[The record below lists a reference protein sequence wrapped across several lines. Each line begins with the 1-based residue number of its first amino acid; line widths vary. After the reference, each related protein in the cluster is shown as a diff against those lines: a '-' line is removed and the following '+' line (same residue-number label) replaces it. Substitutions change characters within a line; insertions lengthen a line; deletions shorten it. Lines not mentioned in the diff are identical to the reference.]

1 MKTDNWLD
9 EIIYNPPELNLV
21 YTLREYQPYS
31 EEFSDKHY
39 KFLGPSIY
47 ERKTANLDFVK
58 KETPMDNTTSFPTN
72 PLKSFF
78 HSSQSPACSS

>member
-47 ERKTANLDFVK
+47 ERKTANLDFKSSTLTFQNVL
-58 KETPMDNTTSFPTN
+58 PISFPN
-72 PLKSFF
+72 PLY
-78 HSSQSPACSS
+78 Q